1 MSKLELR
8 VSLQYLPDDFD
19 QLEAFVAPDFYRP
32 LLKNSIAVEFKQ
44 KRCKI
49 IQDVKRQWLVS
60 KFDHYHQQYEQADK
74 DYRKILQKLVI
85 DSSTSLFT
93 TGNQN
98 AYQSFMAYIKH
109 HTERLQQEFAQEK
122 LPSYRKMLQRL
133 YRRRSQEQ
141 KKLVDVSPLVMT
153 DLLRHPFTLKEM
165 AFLSRGT
172 SSLPVSSH
180 NLSVSL
186 PFVGPSYIRPNQ
198 SSLQSKKKRVHY
210 VDTTVDRCM
219 RALKDRM
226 SDCKDRP
233 AIPSTASIYK
243 SYADRLR
250 QLLLHCYLGP
260 LPLLDHL
267 RAERE
272 LKWITSIRRKLRKH
286 RLILRETDKSGVLHV
301 GRSKDYIEKAMKYHT
316 ETGAYQELPTNPFDS
331 TLTAVIQLLN
341 RLRSTNRIKEPHKEK
356 MLPQRDKVQLAYMYF
371 LPKPHKVTP
380 VIVR

>member
-8 VSLQYLPDDFD
+8 VSLQHLPDDFD
-19 QLEAFVAPDFYRP
+19 RLEAFVAPDFYRP

-44 KRCKI
+44 KRCKM
-49 IQDVKRQWLVS
+49 IQDVKRQWLAR
-60 KFDHYHQQYEQADK
+60 KFDYYHRQYEQAHK
-74 DYRKILQKLVI
+74 AYRKVLQKLEI

-98 AYQSFMAYIKH
+98 VYQSVVAYIKH
-109 HTERLQQEFAQEK
+109 HTERLQQEFFREK
-122 LPSYRKMLQRL
+122 LPLYRKKLQRL

-141 KKLVDVSPLVMT
+141 KKLADVSPLVMT
-153 DLLRHPFTLKEM
+153 DLLRHPFTCKEM

-172 SSLPVSSH
+172 PSLPLSSH
-180 NLSVSL
+180 CLSVSL
-186 PFVGPSYIRPNQ
+186 PFIGPSYIRPNQ
-198 SSLQSKKKRVHY
+198 SSLQSKKTRLHY
-210 VDTTVDRCM
+210 VDATMVRCM

-243 SYADRLR
+243 SHADRLC
-250 QLLLHCYLGP
+250 QQLLHCYLTP

-272 LKWITSIRRKLRKH
+272 LKWVTSIRRKLRKH
-286 RLILRETDKSGVLHV
+286 RLTLREKDKSGVLHV
-301 GRSKDYIEKAMKYHT
+301 GRSKDYLEKAMKYYA

-331 TLTAVIQLLN
+331 TLAAVLQLLN
-341 RLRSTNRIKEPHKEK
+341 RLRSTNRIKESHKEK
-356 MLPQRDKVQLAYMYF
+356 MLPKRDKVQLPYMYF
-371 LPKPHKVTP
+371 LPKPHKVNLL
-380 VIVR
+380 II